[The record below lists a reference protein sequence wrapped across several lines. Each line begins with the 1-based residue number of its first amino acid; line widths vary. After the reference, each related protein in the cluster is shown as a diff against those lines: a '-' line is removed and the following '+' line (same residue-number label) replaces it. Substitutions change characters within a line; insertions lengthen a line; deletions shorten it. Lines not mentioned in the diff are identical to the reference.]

1 MNKILF
7 VIFFGQ
13 IILASDSK
21 KKSQL
26 PKIANLNISQQSKT
40 SNPKTME
47 PEKPL
52 QTNTEEKNLKSSEI
66 LKKADSTEMLDS
78 AKISESTN
86 LKETKP
92 NNDKIEPSQ
101 DLTKANLDKGD
112 SIEDQKNEI
121 SQKLAPSTKDD
132 SSNNVESN
140 SKESVVNESPIIKSE
155 ENLSSKNDSATRP
168 IILINEQ
175 LNHHFRQIING
186 LKTLKKINIKK
197 LTDIEKQSLSEHLVD
212 NLVSSLD
219 LIKNDLQKSE
229 SSNLKD
235 FKEFKSMLQEKPFNL
250 NNVKEVKQKI
260 KKLISPSVTSNEI
273 IHELAEADQN

>member
-1 MNKILF
+1 M
-7 VIFFGQ
+7 
-13 IILASDSK
+13 
-21 KKSQL
+21 
-26 PKIANLNISQQSKT
+26 
-40 SNPKTME
+40 
-47 PEKPL
+47 
-52 QTNTEEKNLKSSEI
+52 
-66 LKKADSTEMLDS
+66 
-78 AKISESTN
+78 
-86 LKETKP
+86 
-92 NNDKIEPSQ
+92 
-101 DLTKANLDKGD
+101 TKANLDKGD
-112 SIEDQKNEI
+112 RIEDQKNEI

-140 SKESVVNESPIIKSE
+140 SKESVVNESPIIKTE

-168 IILINEQ
+168 IILTNEQ

-235 FKEFKSMLQEKPFNL
+235 FKEIKSMLQEKPFNL